1 MKPLVLLPVLM
12 AGLALPAA
20 AGGPSPEPG
29 NTGAAAK
36 VEISPAPGAAKAT
49 AAATVTTEGA
59 KSKVDHSI
67 VDYSDLGGGHGCGRS
82 KTQALIN

>member
-1 MKPLVLLPVLM
+1 M

-20 AGGPSPEPG
+20 AGGTSPEPVSP
-29 NTGAAAK
+29 GAPAK
-36 VEISPAPGAAKAT
+36 VEITPVPGAAKAT
-49 AAATVTTEGA
+49 AAATVTTESA
-59 KSKVDHSI
+59 RSAADQSI

>member
-20 AGGPSPEPG
+20 AGGTSPEPVSP
-29 NTGAAAK
+29 GAPAK
-36 VEISPAPGAAKAT
+36 VEITPAPGAANAT